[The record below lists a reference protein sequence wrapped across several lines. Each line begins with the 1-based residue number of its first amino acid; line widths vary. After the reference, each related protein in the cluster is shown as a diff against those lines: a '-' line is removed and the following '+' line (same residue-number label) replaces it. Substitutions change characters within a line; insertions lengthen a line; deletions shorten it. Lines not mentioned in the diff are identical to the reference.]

1 MRRKRIGKRKHFYCF
16 LAGLILFLF
25 SGCSSLQQNRFSGD
39 IQNAET
45 LYARGDF
52 EGGLKV
58 NQGIVALCEGKPPGD
73 QALFNMGLIYAS
85 HKYPRKDYKKSMAMF
100 QRVVKEYPQSHLV
113 PQARTW
119 VGVLTVIERSKE
131 VDIDMEKKKRKLAR

>member
-1 MRRKRIGKRKHFYCF
+1 MCRKRVGKRKCFYCF

-25 SGCSSLQQNRFSGD
+25 FGCFSLQQNRFSAD
-39 IQNAET
+39 LQSAET

-73 QALFNMGLIYAS
+73 QAFFNMGLIYAS
-85 HKYPRKDYKKSMAMF
+85 LKYPKKDYKKSMAMF
-100 QRVVKEYPQSHLV
+100 QRVVKEYPQSPLV